1 MGKQN
6 KNIKLKIIFVSLY
19 IDHNANLL
27 VVANGIIGISVI
39 SVKNEKSPELLT
51 SYVNQSIKCGFDY
64 CIITKDSD
72 YIVCTCLERGTI
84 IFDYRLKEK
93 LSIISMINKI
103 GTAYLE
109 FSNDETHLF
118 IANGF

>member
-1 MGKQN
+1 M
-6 KNIKLKIIFVSLY
+6 
-19 IDHNANLL
+19 
-27 VVANGIIGISVI
+27 
-39 SVKNEKSPELLT
+39 
-51 SYVNQSIKCGFDY
+51 
-64 CIITKDSD
+64 TKDRQ
-72 YIVCTCLERGTI
+72 YIVCTCLERGTV

-103 GTAYLE
+103 GASYLE